1 MFRKI
6 LIANRGEIALRIIW
20 ACKELGIQ
28 TVAVHSDVD
37 KDSLHVR
44 FADEDVCIGPAR
56 NADSYLNISA
66 VISAAEI
73 TDADAIHPGY
83 GFLAESAHF
92 AEVCQECHLTF
103 IGPSAEVI
111 RLMGDKA
118 MARKTMAEA
127 GVPVLPGSEGAVS
140 DASDVAQIVSEV
152 GYPVIIKASAG
163 GGGRGMRVVRS
174 EEDLEKSLETAMAEA
189 GSSFGVSDV
198 YVEKYLESP
207 RHIEFQLLGDR
218 FGNLIHLNER
228 ECSIQRRHQKLVEE
242 APSTAL
248 SPALREK
255 MAAAALAGA
264 RKVGYANAGTVEFLL
279 DEKRNFY
286 FMEMNTRI
294 QVEHPVTEN
303 ITGIDLIKEQ
313 IRIAAGEP
321 LPYRQEDIRIIGHS
335 IECRVNAEDP
345 VKFTPSPGKIRTFHV
360 PGGPGVRVDT
370 AAHQDC
376 TILPYYDSMI
386 AKLIVRGNSRTEA
399 ISRMKRALDSFVIE
413 GINHNIPLQQRI
425 IADPDFERGE
435 LSTHFM
441 DRFTSRKPVS
451 EAPEKQGEERERQA
465 AG

>member
-20 ACKELGIQ
+20 ACKELGIR
-28 TVAVHSDVD
+28 TVAVHSEAD

-44 FADEDVCIGPAR
+44 FADEDVCIGPPR
-56 NADSYLNISA
+56 SRDSYLNISA

-92 AEVCQECHLTF
+92 AEVCQECRLTF

-118 MARKTMAEA
+118 MARKTFAKA
-127 GVPVLPGSEGAVS
+127 GVPILPGSEGAVS
-140 DASDVAQIVSEV
+140 GPEEAAALAADI

-163 GGGRGMRVVRS
+163 GGGRGMRVAYT
-174 EEDLEKSLETAMAEA
+174 EEDLTRSLETAMAEA
-189 GSSFGVSDV
+189 GAAFGVPDV
-198 YVEKYLESP
+198 YIEKYLERP
-207 RHIEFQLLGDR
+207 RHIEFQILGDR

-228 ECSIQRRHQKLVEE
+228 ECSIQRRHQKLIEE
-242 APSTAL
+242 APSPAL
-248 SPALREK
+248 TPALRER
-255 MAAAALAGA
+255 MAEAALAGA
-264 RKVGYANAGTVEFLL
+264 RAVGYVNAGTVEFLL

-303 ITGIDLIKEQ
+303 ITAIDLVKEQ
-313 IRIAAGEP
+313 IRVAAGEP
-321 LPYRQEDIRIIGHS
+321 LPLRQEDVKIVGHS
-335 IECRVNAEDP
+335 IECRINAEDP
-345 VKFTPSPGKIRTFHV
+345 VTFAPSPGRIRTFHV

-376 TILPYYDSMI
+376 FISPWYDSMI
-386 AKLIVRGNSRTEA
+386 AKLIVRGTSRAEA

-413 GINHNIPLQQRI
+413 GIRTNIPLQRRI
-425 IADPDFERGE
+425 VSDPDFEAGD

-441 DRFTSRKPVS
+441 DRFASRKKGPSGLQELEQPV
-451 EAPEKQGEERERQA
+451 G
-465 AG
+465 